1 MEIIDSKKAYNAP
14 KAKVV
19 EVKVQGVLYSSPEE
33 QREDWENGGDI

>member
-1 MEIIDSKKAYNAP
+1 MEIIDSKKAYNTP

-19 EVKVQGVLYSSPEE
+19 DAKVQGVLCSSPEE